1 MHRRRLVLVGVVA
14 FTLILAFVGL
24 PGVASPTA
32 SAAGPTF
39 SDVPGLHPYYDAI
52 EGMAAAHVIS
62 GFDNG
67 TFGPDSTVTRQQFA
81 KMIVLSLGLTATEQD
96 ICTFPDVTKGGPDT
110 LYPDNYIAVAAGK
123 GITTGYTSGNF
134 GPLDKITRAQI
145 STMMVRASQ
154 NLDPGKLVTAPAWYV
169 SDWGDFST
177 VHAPFANTADYCGLF
192 QGLKNEF
199 FRDPFANAT
208 RGEVAQLLW
217 NLKNFARQTKAPAD
231 LVTVIDLMGPDAPT
245 AVKTAFQA
253 ALEQASGGAVEW
265 MRQLKAE
272 HPVNASIAVYVN
284 YAKANGHF
292 YSGVP
297 GPGGAVVA
305 PLVASFLTHLD
316 DFGAEVGYAYFSVDA
331 ANPANVT
338 VAGLFN
344 WRLGGPYLREG
355 AETLEQYTARI
366 NPLMSAFNQQHA
378 DADELF
384 TLDDPAVRGLI
395 EASESLGISDVS
407 RGLMGV
413 RYRVDYY
420 RPAGAA
426 FGTLIE
432 DLATNFWPWKD

>member
-1 MHRRRLVLVGVVA
+1 
-14 FTLILAFVGL
+14 
-24 PGVASPTA
+24 
-32 SAAGPTF
+32 
-39 SDVPGLHPYYDAI
+39 
-52 EGMAAAHVIS
+52 MAAASVIS

-96 ICTFPDVTKGGPDT
+96 ICTFPDVTTGGPDT

-154 NLDPGKLVTAPAWYV
+154 NLEPGRLVTAPAWYV
-169 SDWGDFST
+169 SDWGDFSA

-199 FRDPFANAT
+199 FKDPFANAT

-217 NLKNFARQTKAPAD
+217 NLKNFVRQTKAPND
-231 LVTVIDLMGPDAPT
+231 LVTMLDLMGPDAPAT
-245 AVKTAFQA
+245 VKVAFQT
-253 ALEQASGGAVEW
+253 ALEQASGGSVEW
-265 MRQLKAE
+265 MRQVKAE
-272 HPVNASIAVYVN
+272 HPVNASIAVYAN
-284 YAKANGHF
+284 YGRANGKY

-297 GPGGAVVA
+297 GPEGAVVA

-331 ANPANVT
+331 ADPSDVT

-355 AETLEQYTARI
+355 TETLDQYTARI
-366 NPLMSAFNQQHA
+366 SPLVTAFNQQHA
-378 DADELF
+378 DADELL
-384 TLDDPAVRGLI
+384 TLDDPALRDLI
-395 EASESLGISDVS
+395 KGSESLGISDVS
-407 RGLMGV
+407 AGLMGV
-413 RYRVDYY
+413 RCRVDYY
-420 RPAGAA
+420 RAAGTA
-426 FGTLIE
+426 FGALIE
-432 DLATNFWPWKD
+432 DVAGDFWPWED